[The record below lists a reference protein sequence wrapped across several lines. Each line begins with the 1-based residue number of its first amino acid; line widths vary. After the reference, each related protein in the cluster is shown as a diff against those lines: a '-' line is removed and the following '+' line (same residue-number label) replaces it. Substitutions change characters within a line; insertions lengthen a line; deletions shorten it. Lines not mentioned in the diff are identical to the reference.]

1 MGKLTTTHY
10 IRHKCRESEK
20 ETHNEGGGGKKGEL
34 KQKGTGKDRGRL
46 GEEKQLA

>member
-20 ETHNEGGGGKKGEL
+20 ETHNEGGESGEL

>member
-1 MGKLTTTHY
+1 M
-10 IRHKCRESEK
+10 R
-20 ETHNEGGGGKKGEL
+20 GGKKNGEL

>member
-20 ETHNEGGGGKKGEL
+20 ETHNEGGGENGEL

>member
-1 MGKLTTTHY
+1 M
-10 IRHKCRESEK
+10 R
-20 ETHNEGGGGKKGEL
+20 GGGKNGKL

>member
-20 ETHNEGGGGKKGEL
+20 ETHNEGGGKNGEL

>member
-20 ETHNEGGGGKKGEL
+20 ETHNEGGGEKNGEL